1 MFWSLFTSN
10 MLTLS
15 IILETF
21 FIFALSILQVSG
33 SHLHKHKK
41 WLWKMWQV
49 WPEKF
54 KNLCF
59 LEELNIKFFFGK
71 FDTYIYGCI
80 SLKLFSK
87 TVFLAVFGKFPGN
100 VGDRT
105 QFWQIYRLPA
115 RNSTRTALHDRPV
128 PCDFAKI
135 LTTYTIPRTSGG
147 LFLSYQFLKS
157 WQWRR
162 FNTSTWN

>member
-59 LEELNIKFFFGK
+59 LDKLNIKFFFREVW
-71 FDTYIYGCI
+71 YIYLRMHF
-80 SLKLFSK
+80 LKVVLQKQF
-87 TVFLAVFGKFPGN
+87 
-100 VGDRT
+100 
-105 QFWQIYRLPA
+105 FWQYLENFRETSVTELIFDKFIGYRPA
-115 RNSTRTALHDRPV
+115 TLLELHYMTDLFPV
-128 PCDFAKI
+128 TLQKFSQH
-135 LTTYTIPRTSGG
+135 IPFRELLEGCFYPTN
-147 LFLSYQFLKS
+147 F
-157 WQWRR
+157 
-162 FNTSTWN
+162 